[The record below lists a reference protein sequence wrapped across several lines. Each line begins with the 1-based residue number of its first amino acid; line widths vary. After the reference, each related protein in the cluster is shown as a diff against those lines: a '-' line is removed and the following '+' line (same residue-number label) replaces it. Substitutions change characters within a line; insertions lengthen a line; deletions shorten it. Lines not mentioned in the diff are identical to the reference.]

1 MQTKVEM
8 STCSLL
14 DELMNFGRRIKSLQH
29 NLQTKR
35 CISLPDIY
43 LDRIVVFNNEYSKL
57 LEQIDQFIAGKAR
70 NILVQK
76 QELILGGNALNTA
89 KTTAWFGL
97 PTIFIAETDRLGET
111 LLRSANYDNLILHL
125 KVTNKGN
132 YTTALEVLH
141 NGMRK
146 NIQISYSPAIA
157 NFGAD
162 KLEEQDWQAI
172 LKADAIA
179 LCNWGANDKA
189 NDLFK
194 AILDRTAGTR
204 QITFLDPA
212 DVFRKKEAIL
222 ELVEILQDVKYLSVN
237 EDEYTFMNKKLGDSR
252 DFETLLKEGGQLNQK
267 LPGTHIIVHTQECV
281 KIFYQD
287 LTLIIPTYDIQP
299 LFQTGLGDTF
309 NAGFLVGL
317 LLGMSVGASA
327 LFSSA
332 TAGYYGV
339 YGQLPHLEEVF
350 TFTQTKELRS
360 VSEI

>member
-1 MQTKVEM
+1 MRTKVEM
-8 STCSLL
+8 STSSLL
-14 DELMNFGRRIKSLQH
+14 DEFMKFGKCIESLQQ
-29 NLQTKR
+29 NLHKKR

-43 LDRIVVFNNEYSKL
+43 LDRIIKFNDEFQKL
-57 LEQIDQFIAGKAR
+57 LEQIDQFFAGKAR

-89 KTTAWFGL
+89 KTTAWLGL

-125 KVTNKGN
+125 KVTDKGN
-132 YTTALEVLH
+132 YTTALEVIH
-141 NGMRK
+141 KNIRK

-157 NFGAD
+157 NFGPD

-172 LKADAIA
+172 LTADAIV

-194 AILDRTAGTR
+194 EIFDRTAGTR

-237 EDEYTFMNKKLGDSR
+237 KDEFAFMNKKLGDSR

-267 LPGTHIIVHTQECV
+267 LPGTHIIVHTQEWV
-281 KIFYQD
+281 KIFKQD
-287 LTLIIPTYDIQP
+287 LALKIPTYDIQP

-317 LLGMSVGASA
+317 LLGMSIGASS
-327 LFSSA
+327 LFGSA
-332 TAGYYGV
+332 TAGHYGV
-339 YGQLPHLEEVF
+339 YGQLPHLDEIF
-350 TFTQTKELRS
+350 TFAQTNELRPIS
-360 VSEI
+360 VV

>member
-1 MQTKVEM
+1 MQAKAEM
-8 STCSLL
+8 STSSLL
-14 DELMNFGRRIKSLQH
+14 DELLKFGRRLKSLQQKLH
-29 NLQTKR
+29 TKQ

-43 LDRIVVFNNEYSKL
+43 LDRIVVFNDEFSKL
-57 LEQIDQFIAGKAR
+57 LEQIDQFLAGKAR

-76 QELILGGNALNTA
+76 QELILGGNAFNTA
-89 KTTAWFGL
+89 KTTAWLGL
-97 PTIFIAETDRLGET
+97 PTIFIAETDRFGET
-111 LLRSANYDNLILHL
+111 LLCSTNYDNLILHL
-125 KVTNKGN
+125 KVTDKGN

-141 NGMRK
+141 NGVCK

-157 NFGAD
+157 NFGSD
-162 KLEEQDWQAI
+162 KLEKQDWQAI

-189 NDLFK
+189 NDLFR
-194 AILDRTAGTR
+194 AILDRISETR

-222 ELVEILQDVKYLSVN
+222 ELVDILQDIKYLSVN
-237 EDEYTFMNKKLGDSR
+237 EDEYMFMNKKLGESR
-252 DFETLLKEGGQLNQK
+252 DFETLLREGGQLNQK
-267 LPGTHIIVHTQECV
+267 LPETHIIVHTQEWV
-281 KIFYQD
+281 KIFCQD
-287 LTLIIPTYDIQP
+287 LTLKIPTYNIQP

-317 LLGMSVGASA
+317 LLEMSVGASA
-327 LFSSA
+327 LFGSA

-350 TFTQTKELRS
+350 TFTQTKELRPMS
-360 VSEI
+360 VI